1 MRQLTS
7 LDAQFLAG
15 AVRRWLLE
23 HDELPDEP
31 PGRRRPS
38 LASVTDL
45 TPRRDLLGKVQ

>member
-31 PGRRRPS
+31 LVAQVPVSGARTR
-38 LASVTDL
+38 
-45 TPRRDLLGKVQ
+45 

>member
-1 MRQLTS
+1 M
-7 LDAQFLAG
+7 AN
-15 AVRRWLLE
+15 VRCLIEWLG
-23 HDELPDEP
+23 DELEALKPGPTPEP